1 MLSSLLG
8 SKTLERVLFFLLINE
23 KCYPT
28 QLHRLL
34 STPLTPVQKGL
45 AKLEAE
51 GIVHSVYEGKTRF
64 YRFNPQYPLKKELE
78 QLLRKAYELLP
89 IQEKRSY
96 YAPESTFSPLGDL
109 SFKKAQDILL
119 ECWSRLKGVIRL
131 HMTARLL
138 QDTSGKK
145 GEGSVKVV
153 EEGASVLLFQE
164 SGDWE
169 MENGQR
175 MQFSNMLRWTLDVA
189 SGTIGLEHLRRGAS
203 KPVFLFYLKPKKEG
217 LLVSV
222 DSHLCGADAYFGQVQ
237 MGPHFLKLGW
247 KIVGPKK
254 NDRIESLY
262 SS

>member
-45 AKLEAE
+45 AKLEGE

-96 YAPESTFSPLGDL
+96 YAPENTYAQAPDL
-109 SFKKAQDILL
+109 SYKKTQDTLL
-119 ECWSRLKGVIRL
+119 ECWSRLKGVSRL
-131 HMTARLL
+131 QISARLL
-138 QDTSGKK
+138 QDVSGKK

-153 EEGASVLLFQE
+153 EEGASVLFFRRAATGSWRTGRGSSSAIRCAGRSMSPAE
-164 SGDWE
+164 RSA
-169 MENGQR
+169 
-175 MQFSNMLRWTLDVA
+175 SNT
-189 SGTIGLEHLRRGAS
+189 
-203 KPVFLFYLKPKKEG
+203 
-217 LLVSV
+217 
-222 DSHLCGADAYFGQVQ
+222 
-237 MGPHFLKLGW
+237 
-247 KIVGPKK
+247 
-254 NDRIESLY
+254 
-262 SS
+262 